1 MARSDDF
8 LLRTSTNGAARP
20 HGAHEAAPPVGP
32 LGRLVHS
39 AELVKEPWR
48 IFRILSEFVDGIDA
62 MRDVK
67 PAVSIFGSAR
77 THRGHRWYKE
87 ARRMARALAQRG
99 FSIITGGGPGL
110 MEAANRG
117 ARDGGGRSIGLNI
130 QLPIEQ
136 KPNAFQ
142 DIALHFRYFF
152 VRKFH
157 FVKHSSAFVIFPG
170 GFGTMDELF
179 EALTLIQ
186 TDKVH
191 ALPVVLIGSE
201 YWRGLIGWMKKTML
215 GAAHVSPSDFDL
227 FTVTDDVEEAADL
240 IERCWREQLPLAADR
255 TLASRRNGTAS
266 RRKGRSKSRGRR
278 AL

>member
-8 LLRTSTNGAARP
+8 LLRTSANGAARP

-77 THRGHRWYKE
+77 TPRGHRWYKE

-186 TDKVH
+186 TDKV
-191 ALPVVLIGSE
+191 ADLPVILIGRD
-201 YWRGLIGWMKKTML
+201 YWRGLAEWMTRVMKRANNIGR
-215 GAAHVSPSDFDL
+215 ADL
-227 FTVTDDVEEAADL
+227 ELFHVTDDLHEAADL
-240 IERCWREQLPLAADR
+240 IEICWKQKLA
-255 TLASRRNGTAS
+255 LASGRAAVE
-266 RRKGRSKSRGRR
+266 RKRR
-278 AL
+278 AR